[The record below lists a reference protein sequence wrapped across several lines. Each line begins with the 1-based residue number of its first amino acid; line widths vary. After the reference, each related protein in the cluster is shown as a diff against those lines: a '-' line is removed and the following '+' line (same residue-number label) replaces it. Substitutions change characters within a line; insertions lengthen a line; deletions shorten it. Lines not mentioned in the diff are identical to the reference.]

1 MIFSHGSPSWLIQNI
16 KHSQENIVFNLFHI
30 SFDTLENTVG
40 MQEIQRKALFVLNLL
55 EMSVNVYVQ
64 NCS

>member
-1 MIFSHGSPSWLIQNI
+1 ML
-16 KHSQENIVFNLFHI
+16 KLFRI

-55 EMSVNVYVQ
+55 EMSVNVYDLGAISS
-64 NCS
+64 NEPFRE